1 MNSNYRFKSDSEP
14 TDNELNLLMKDVL
27 KDVKARA
34 KIADLKFKKLQKL
47 QIEIAI
53 QRKNQQ
59 LNGKS

>member
-1 MNSNYRFKSDSEP
+1 MNSNYRFKSDSEH

>member
-27 KDVKARA
+27 KDVKSRA
-34 KIADLKFKKLQKL
+34 KTADLKFKKLQKL

-59 LNGKS
+59 LNGKG

>member
-34 KIADLKFKKLQKL
+34 K
-47 QIEIAI
+47 
-53 QRKNQQ
+53 
-59 LNGKS
+59 